1 MSQSHIILVRHGEAS
16 EGWPVHPDPGLSE
29 LGRRQAA
36 KTGDSLIEQIPSYQ
50 LISSP
55 KKRAVETMEIMSK
68 KEKGAFQL
76 DSNFIEI
83 PSADIQLNEKRDWLI
98 RIFTT
103 PIHELPET
111 VQEWRN
117 NLIAWLREAE
127 GNFIVTTHFM
137 VINTLVSYIASNNQI
152 SYFHPDYA
160 SRTEI
165 FIKDKK
171 LIQLILGDDKKTVIN
186 L

>member
-1 MSQSHIILVRHGEAS
+1 M
-16 EGWPVHPDPGLSE
+16 
-29 LGRRQAA
+29 
-36 KTGDSLIEQIPSYQ
+36 
-50 LISSP
+50 
-55 KKRAVETMEIMSK
+55 
-68 KEKGAFQL
+68 
-76 DSNFIEI
+76 
-83 PSADIQLNEKRDWLI
+83 NEKRDWLI

-137 VINTLVSYIASNNQI
+137 VINALVSYIASNNQI